1 LASVGVVLKSV
12 IRSEILKRLSNL
24 SASDRAHMSLN
35 IQNNLKKQLLNETG
49 LWVGYQPMASEPQV
63 NWSEVSNKISWAFPV
78 VENETEIS
86 FKKFS
91 KNFHKSVM
99 GVHEPIDGET
109 VQLSEVSGFVV
120 PAVAFDKQGVR
131 LGRGKGYYD
140 RNLKNFNKKKIG
152 VCFELALCE
161 SLPAEQHDLRC
172 ETIIT
177 EIQILKV
184 NQSEGD
190 QKWN

>member
-1 LASVGVVLKSV
+1 MAVVGVVLKSV
-12 IRSEILKRLSNL
+12 IRSEILKRLNNL
-24 SASDRAHMSLN
+24 SVSDKAQMSLG
-35 IQNNLKKQLLNETG
+35 IQDNLKKQLHGETG
-49 LWVGYQPMASEPQV
+49 LWVGYQAMASEPQV
-63 NWSEVSNKISWAFPV
+63 NWSAVSNNISWAFPV
-78 VENETEIS
+78 VESETGMS
-86 FKKFS
+86 FKKSS
-91 KNFHKSVM
+91 KHFNKSVL
-99 GVHEPIDGET
+99 GVQEPVDGET

-120 PAVAFDKQGVR
+120 PAVAFDRQGVR

-184 NQSEGD
+184 NESEGD

>member
-161 SLPAEQHDLRC
+161 SLPTEQHDLRC

>member
-1 LASVGVVLKSV
+1 MAVVGVVLKSV

-24 SASDRAHMSLN
+24 SVSDKAQMSLG
-35 IQNNLKKQLLNETG
+35 IQNNLKKQLQDEAG
-49 LWVGYQPMASEPQV
+49 LWVGYQAMSSEPQV
-63 NWSEVSNKISWAFPV
+63 NWSELSNKINWAFPV
-78 VENETEIS
+78 VESATAMT
-86 FKKFS
+86 FKKSSKQFS
-91 KNFHKSVM
+91 KSAL
-99 GVHEPIDGET
+99 GVQEPIDGET
-109 VQLSEVSGFVV
+109 VQLSEVSGFVI
-120 PAVAFDKQGVR
+120 PAMAFDKQGVR

-152 VCFELALCE
+152 VCFETALCE

>member
-1 LASVGVVLKSV
+1 MAVVGVVLKSV
-12 IRSEILKRLSNL
+12 IRSEILKRLGNL
-24 SASDRAHMSLN
+24 SVSDKAQMSLG
-35 IQNNLKKQLLNETG
+35 IQTNLKKQLQGETG
-49 LWVGYQPMASEPQV
+49 LWVGYQAMASEPQV
-63 NWSEVSNKISWAFPV
+63 NWSEVSNNINWAFPV
-78 VENETEIS
+78 VESETEIS
-86 FKKFS
+86 FKKSS
-91 KNFHKSVM
+91 KQFNKSAL
-99 GVHEPIDGET
+99 GVQEPVDGET
-109 VQLSEVSGFVV
+109 VQLSEVSGFVI
-120 PAVAFDKQGVR
+120 PAVGFDKQGVR

-152 VCFELALCE
+152 VCFEVALCE

>member
-1 LASVGVVLKSV
+1 MASVGVVLKSV